1 MDELSRKFRSIDWKG
16 LQKQARRVQASTAS
30 ALKDMVMTDLENK
43 TRAATADTS
52 WGASGADLMAI
63 AHGTYRREDYALI
76 MSIVWQRLA
85 SSRRRCVYK
94 ALELLK
100 FLIMHGAGRCTDEAR
115 VALPHLRALT
125 DYMAVDEHGQDVGEG
140 VRKRAS
146 LICQMLADEQ
156 VLENERAHS
165 RELRTKLQGGIDA
178 PGGGRV
184 GGLSSDD
191 YRYGQ
196 QQQRQQQQYNNYGGY
211 PHHGGDGGDGA
222 AGGGGGGNR
231 TGFGGTAMFKGYGDD
246 DDNDAAGH
254 ANNNGGD
261 YTSEPY
267 DDVPNGQFA
276 QRAKKAAAVDD
287 LLGDDTETSTS
298 AAKVEVNTN
307 DDNPTITAAASSS
320 STTTSK
326 AAAPGDDLLSDL
338 NALSSS
344 TPAPT
349 AAQPAHVS
357 SAAPSTASSSTSGM
371 TTSQLVLHLAAQ
383 RQAEAAAMSPGGGG
397 GQHQKQLALPSSST
411 AGIPDVAVKVS
422 SASAELFGVGT
433 NGSSAAT
440 GAGAGADG
448 GNLMMPS
455 VTPGSS
461 SHNNNAN
468 GNTPTIMSGD
478 GGDEAD
484 DNKQQVKVLSRVTDK
499 DKDPF
504 ADLLS
509 SGKKSGML

>member
-1 MDELSRKFRSIDWKG
+1 
-16 LQKQARRVQASTAS
+16 
-30 ALKDMVMTDLENK
+30 MTDLENK

-115 VALPHLRALT
+115 AALPHLRALT
-125 DYMAVDEHGQDVGEG
+125 DYMATDEHGQDVGEG
-140 VRKRAS
+140 VRKRAG
-146 LICQMLADEQ
+146 LICQMLADDQ
-156 VLENERAHS
+156 VLENERVHS
-165 RELRTKLQGGIDA
+165 RELRAKLQGGIDA
-178 PGGGRV
+178 SGMGGGGRG

-191 YRYGQ
+191 YRFGQ
-196 QQQRQQQQYNNYGGY
+196 QQQQQYNSY
-211 PHHGGDGGDGA
+211 
-222 AGGGGGGNR
+222 GGGGYGGEGEGGGGSRN

-246 DDNDAAGH
+246 DDNDTATGH
-254 ANNNGGD
+254 ASNNGGN

-287 LLGDDTETSTS
+287 LLGGDTGTSITS
-298 AAKVEVNTN
+298 VEVNTN
-307 DDNPTITAAASSS
+307 EDTPTSTNPTASSS
-320 STTTSK
+320 STTK
-326 AAAPGDDLLSDL
+326 AGDDLLSDL
-338 NALSSS
+338 NNLPS
-344 TPAPT
+344 TPAAT
-349 AAQPAHVS
+349 QPAHVS
-357 SAAPSTASSSTSGM
+357 STPSSSSPSISGM

-383 RQAEAAAMSPGGGG
+383 RQAEAAAIMSPGGSNNNT
-397 GQHQKQLALPSSST
+397 QEKQLALPSSST
-411 AGIPDVAVKVS
+411 AGIADVTVNVS
-422 SASAELFGVGT
+422 SATVGTELFGVDT
-433 NGSSAAT
+433 NGASESRQ
-440 GAGAGADG
+440 
-448 GNLMMPS
+448 NI
-455 VTPGSS
+455 V
-461 SHNNNAN
+461 N
-468 GNTPTIMSGD
+468 GNTATAATAATTMGNDSGD
-478 GGDEAD
+478 G
-484 DNKQQVKVLSRVTDK
+484 DNKQVKVLSRVTDK